1 MATYDWF
8 CADGSHIVN
17 NYFIIS
23 GAKPIFTAENR
34 NNETMSQ
41 GNSTESESS
50 SAVPVGKSGPK
61 DSSVSGKLEP
71 GNIDRKDSREDEET
85 EGEEPGSGSTD
96 STESPTENTQ
106 NQEKG
111 SAGQPAQNEIK
122 ETTEEPESKEMGTT
136 ESTRQQGR
144 GPTSRIMSKF

>member
-17 NYFIIS
+17 TYFIIS

-34 NNETMSQ
+34 NNETMSK

-61 DSSVSGKLEP
+61 YSSVSGKLEP
-71 GNIDRKDSREDEET
+71 GNVDRKDSREDEET

-136 ESTRQQGR
+136 ESTRHQGR